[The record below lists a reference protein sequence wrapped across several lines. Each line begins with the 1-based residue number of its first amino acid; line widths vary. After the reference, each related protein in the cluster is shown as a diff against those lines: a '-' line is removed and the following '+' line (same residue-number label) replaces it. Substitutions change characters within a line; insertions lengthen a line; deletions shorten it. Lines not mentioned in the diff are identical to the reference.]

1 MAKGFQLTAELNLRG
16 PSNIRQVVGGI
27 RKQLQGI
34 NTNLNININKKNIQ
48 GMQQANTRLAAINK
62 TLQTTVKNAN
72 NATAAFNKL
81 SASMRSV
88 GNVKISPNIAS
99 GMNNTTKSVVTTT
112 KAVQQAKNE
121 FEEFGK
127 LGGLAI
133 KRFAAFSVVTGAIYA
148 VNNAITASVKSFL
161 EYDRQL
167 TRVSQVLDT
176 NRTSLRGLDQS
187 ITALSTSLGVSSTE
201 LANVTVT
208 LSQAGIQAA
217 DTRKALEALAKSAL
231 APTFASLTNT
241 TEGAIAAMRQFSIS
255 AGELEGALGSINA
268 VAGKFA
274 VEASDIITA
283 IQRTGGV
290 FASASKGVSQG
301 TAALNEFIAVFTS
314 VRATSRESAETIAT
328 GLRTIFTR
336 LQRQDTIDALKQ
348 FGVTLTDLE
357 GKFVGPYKAIQLLSE
372 GLRSLDTRDLKFAG
386 IAEELGGF
394 RQIGKVLPLI
404 QQFGTAQQALN
415 VAQGGSGSL
424 AKDAAKGQLAL
435 AVQIQKVREEFTALV
450 RSISD
455 STGFRTLLTVGLDLS
470 RVFIGV
476 ADALKGV
483 LPLLAGLG
491 AMKGLSA
498 LAGFTKGFGGVF
510 KKAEGGYIHKFA
522 RGGTVPGTGSGDTV
536 PAMLQPGEFVIRKKA
551 VQTLGTQR
559 LHNMNKF
566 GNGGKQKAPAE
577 SPTTLPAT
585 GGTEFTHLSL
595 SKVAQTAKGQNVR
608 LYNNMGL
615 DLPKSWNRN
624 WGLADGRV
632 IDNWGA
638 YASDLANYIRTKDVF
653 KTLKSG
659 QSKYRFVDRQ
669 KGVKGPQD
677 ILRGKG
683 NSIKGTLATL
693 VETQAGSFLDNDF
706 QVGQVLPRLVRQA
719 ISSTEGMTQKDS
731 RSLRAGMRQ
740 TSAMKLDGDK
750 GRRKTTK
757 SFRQQMGLYAQGGSV
772 DTVPAMLTPGEFVIN
787 KSSASKL
794 GTRTL
799 NKLNNADRI
808 KGYNRG
814 GFVGFANGGQAQARP
829 GDTFDTIGI
838 SRSDISIIGDVAK
851 EVKELG
857 IASSATAKLLEQ
869 GKQVSYETAL
879 EALEADK
886 FRAKSIGASTKSIDA
901 NIKAL
906 KKQAEGAQKVS
917 QALKGASGEQLQN
930 LSNRLDRGQKVGR
943 AATRS
948 GLGDVAA
955 LAKSGDIETK
965 DIQAYIA
972 QASRDRKTLNQ
983 MDKFQINE
991 RKNYHLKQNK
1001 SLKDATRLAKQEV
1014 AERRKIIDQVARS
1027 EGARGPGDFGRGL
1040 GKISNQLGIGVS
1052 LLSSAASSLE
1062 ATSAGGAGFNAG
1074 LQGGGLAFGAGQ
1086 IATGAVVDVLPEK
1099 YKSLGAGLGLAASAA
1114 LAAGQAFISSSN
1126 AIRQFKIDKSFEK
1139 ANTAMEAV
1147 NESLKELEKN
1157 ANDVNIKAVLEDKL
1171 IEAGNSVAKGLDIQN
1186 NSAKLFWANAIDVVL
1201 NAGTQEA
1208 VARSQILEAQG
1219 LFAYMRSV
1227 FDASFRSNA
1236 VEEMSGDRVSATV
1249 KQFKPV
1255 ADGILKLTERQLQ
1268 AGSSVADI
1276 LGEANFKDFA
1286 DSLALADRETARYID
1301 SIATNTSMSQA
1312 EKDARI
1318 SHIKTIAAEEAIRKQ
1333 GAIVAQQKQIQALQR
1348 STSIYTRSLERMF
1361 RNMEQAINK
1370 ASASLDKMNNQI
1382 GLTIAAMQGEARV
1395 GDSSLDA
1402 LTILENPR
1410 AFSAAENRQA
1420 TQRGTRSF
1428 GDNAANVESLVNVGE
1443 RIENSVMSSV
1453 NSVLSSNPGATNAA
1467 VERQIVA
1474 DVGTALDNLGLPP
1487 DLADKLAGEV
1497 KNALADLSSEGQNT
1511 VDYAKL
1517 AEKLG
1522 NLNSVIETST
1532 RAREVVIK
1540 LLQHQQK
1547 AASSYTANLNKILDI
1562 EVRSRQKAR
1571 KAIDILADGE
1581 LNLAKA
1587 LGKTISVLDVI
1598 NSREAN
1604 IGRQT
1609 GGLKTVNDIFNRI
1622 NELAAKRLTQQGAAD
1637 ASFNQG
1643 DTDNFV
1649 KFSNSVADTNLQLR
1663 ENIAA
1668 LKDLASNG
1676 SIAASALEKIQEAQK
1691 NNAQKVGF
1699 FEKVVTSTP
1708 DELEGMNSAFIRL
1721 QRNLNGQINTINQS
1735 VGAQKAY
1742 FEALK
1747 SGASQFEAMRAA
1759 QGAFAQ
1765 ERGESLSLLKDIM
1778 PFLGD
1783 SQQAGGIRATALES
1797 MLRESGAGI
1806 NPMMQEVL
1814 NGLRN
1819 PEGDPAIQASI
1830 NLYKQGNSLQAQA
1843 NKSLGNL
1850 DSQLANNVASQN
1862 EQAFKSALAAVPVT
1876 FKNTELADIR
1886 DNVSTITNI
1895 MKENRGAQGLANGGV
1910 VYAAGGQQIFQPK
1923 GTDTVPAMLT
1933 PGEFVV
1939 NRQATQANLP
1949 LLKNINNGYYARGG
1963 LVSYWNRNE
1972 PITPQSDVGSES
1984 KKSYLDFEFIKNFQS
1999 LVSNNNP
2006 WMTLPSTYYSTT
2018 SSTAQSPIRGA
2029 STEQAYDPSITN
2041 FDKLKY
2047 TGGKNEVGFVQDI
2060 FRNRQRIGPAI
2071 LGGFIGA
2078 RMSRSEYTDLDTNRA
2093 RMNIKVNPVNGRL
2106 LDSTDTINSR
2116 LKPIPYSD
2124 YEDYEKAKSTLDLTK
2139 LYNPAQFNDLDNVK
2153 EKSPTGGGSGDTL
2166 SNTGMGFGSFGF
2178 SRGPMTLS
2186 SVEQDGLFKI
2196 HRDSTS
2202 ELGHNSPFDAVST
2215 RTPSFNGTF
2224 KNAGYYAG
2232 FGESPRKFERVD
2244 ITGDRIDPNNPN
2256 HYMVGSPNFDNL
2268 TKSHNLA
2275 YQGIKDIMNDFPLTD
2290 DDFGAS
2296 GRAAGAGTYRKLFNL
2311 YNGQSAFEE
2320 FSGSQIKALKNA
2332 NAFSPG
2338 TGTEASF
2345 GNLIVAGAAKLQQD
2359 ILDRAT
2365 ELQALLVNQPN
2376 LDIKEFGIFGS
2387 QSLRNSRGVKDTGF
2401 DIGLEGA
2408 GEGARKYFNWAAN
2421 IPAAKISQAF
2431 KQAEEEME
2439 DAAKGSDGVNRFEN
2453 LSPENIKLPY
2463 GDFGL
2468 DLVTRYQK
2476 YVGKFYD
2483 PKKFDFTEQAIDTF
2497 LPLKGTGTN
2506 PIQLFNNAPLA
2517 TEISQIGLANKL
2529 KPGEIKAGLN
2539 IKAGVIQKYRDSLQT
2554 GTADKNLENQ
2564 ISNATLSMGP
2574 LLQQLQNQQGIP
2586 KFIAQINKNRELSV
2600 GSQLIESIKRSADLS
2615 GQSAS
2620 QIFEGDRFVKGEGV
2634 DNDLL
2639 PQTTKGLTKAALQLF
2654 SRYNF
2659 VRGVSQFLGRSI
2671 GGIPNNDNIDTAE
2684 KAMGAARIA
2693 SNAFGQ
2699 VGGTADKA
2707 FGKARNNQM
2716 AQFIKSA
2723 YILASGAWQAF
2734 GGIAGGDTALLQD
2747 FVSAAGPDGELS
2759 PAYAE
2764 GLFRSLGGGA
2774 ALQAVANFKLP
2785 NEYQNLTK
2793 NLQGGKIATIGPNG
2807 GLAYEDMANVVPED
2821 VQGLLNLILNPYNEF
2836 PTRDVRASLIEK
2848 FQNDLARLKDSSGKR
2863 SFFDPQT
2870 SGFINEGLNRLRT
2883 WYGGAD
2889 PWVGQDYLHDTN
2901 FENNIAERAKKITDT
2916 FATSNY
2922 SEAQEANAAFGLNN
2936 KFGSLPD
2943 ANWFLAKGRA
2953 VTTEQQ
2959 NKARGGI
2966 IYASEG
2972 QMINFQPKGTDTVPA
2987 MLTPGEF
2994 VVNRQATQQ
3003 NLPLLKS
3010 INRSQ
3015 GGPVYFDKGGLF
3027 PETTS
3032 NFSPY
3037 SDLKPKARVQEEKKK
3052 IEEDP
3057 PYPGAFED
3065 KKRQYYITR
3074 GDSEEQIAKYDAYK
3088 KQQAIDNGWLATA
3101 NKAVQQG
3108 LGKVKNFAAM
3118 AQKTATGFAGNM
3130 LAGMTTA
3137 MATSAMT
3144 RGATAQGTEETNI
3157 TAEQTGSAKSEA
3169 EKNAEAVGVK
3179 PQTSSAPKRVR
3190 ETDKLEA
3197 ERRAEQQER
3206 DRKFEEKEKRMMAE
3220 KADREA
3226 KEVMYKKRLALVGRL
3241 NSRFDMMIAR
3251 EDAEIKQ
3258 QSQARDDAGF
3268 WYNSIKPMLGGGDTQ
3283 FAPAIKA
3290 AKNKRGTAVYAK
3302 SLVEKFV
3309 QSQDVSFLKQAAG
3322 IAGFDVE
3329 DGALQSRI
3337 RETRDAEGN
3346 LQIEG
3351 LAASQRTDAADNA
3364 RMLEDTEKGITSAA
3378 QNTADAVMIAGA
3390 GVGGLASSGAKVTQV
3405 GAKQVAKAVGGA
3417 LLESVGTQGVLE
3429 AEKVSSG
3436 RQTVGQGLTNTAI
3449 QGTTSVLMPLAG
3461 RAAGKLVGKAGGEAA
3476 EVGKRVAGDMAESA
3490 KQADAVLNQRVG
3502 SFEKYLDGIRAKA
3515 TKAGLGD
3522 EVDFQIEAAMAN
3534 GNLNQGFVD
3543 EVNSRLARQA
3553 TFDQATTK
3561 FGRELQ
3567 YDSFDSNVQ
3576 KRVIKGWKDA
3586 KTAGTANDQT
3596 RDRLLE
3602 FGQMQMDRN
3611 AMIARDASSAATKA
3625 SSAADAGTAGLPE
3638 PDLKSLLDFSNIP
3651 EGTRMVPSQ
3660 SSWYNPRELFS
3671 RFKGVVSATG
3681 DAADTSSDKQATG
3694 LFSTIFGGKGS
3705 GRRKV
3710 TGVIG
3715 TGLGLASI
3723 AMPHVR
3729 KEDSE
3734 YKARGGLIYANEGMM
3749 IPRGTDTV
3757 PAMLTPGEFVVNRQA
3772 SQKNLGLLKSI
3783 NSGVSYFKNGG
3794 EAEKGTFDQK
3804 KADKAAAKDEEEKR
3818 LRRMKEQEKAASAQA
3833 KDIAREK
3840 QIPLQQAYQQ
3850 ALQEIRSADQLTSA
3864 SSGAASPRSP
3874 GGASNSQAQ
3883 MPQISR
3889 QQQAMTAQAS
3899 QAAFNP
3905 KNSGDVN
3912 KQLAIFGQVLT
3923 GVNQVLVQYGTVLQ
3937 NLVGVQQQL
3946 MGGGGGGQRQGDSG
3960 GVSNGNGGLAEY
3972 TQKFGEFVQS
3982 LKGLNIPESINL
3994 NAQHTVNVN
4003 FAGGEQL
4010 GKALDE
4016 GNAIAN
4022 FVIGTVEE
4030 KLANWVNSEMP
4041 GTSPPKIK

>member
-48 GMQQANTRLAAINK
+48 GMQQANTRLAVINK
-62 TLQTTVKNAN
+62 TLQTTVKSAN

-148 VNNAITASVKSFL
+148 VNNAISAGVKSFL

-176 NRTSLRGLDQS
+176 NRASLRGLDKS
-187 ITALSTSLGVSSTE
+187 ITDLSTSLGVSSTE
-201 LANVTVT
+201 LANVAVT

-255 AGELEGALGSINA
+255 AGQLEGALGSINA

-301 TAALNEFIAVFTS
+301 TAALNEFISVFTS

-404 QQFGTAQQALN
+404 QQFSTAQSALN
-415 VAQGGSGSL
+415 VAQQGSSSL
-424 AKDAAKGQLAL
+424 ARDAAKGQLAL

-510 KKAEGGYIHKFA
+510 KRSQGGPIPRFA
-522 RGGTVPGTGSGDTV
+522 RGGVVPGTGSGDTV

-551 VQTLGTQR
+551 VETLGTKR
-559 LHNMNKF
+559 LHKMNKF
-566 GNGGKQKAPAE
+566 GNGGKSKK
-577 SPTTLPAT
+577 TTKSKKDGWENLVPD
-585 GGTEFTHLSL
+585 GGVHFTHLDSGNTSGL
-595 SKVAQTAKGQNVR
+595 PKGFRKVYT
-608 LYNNMGL
+608 NMGL
-615 DLPKSWNRN
+615 DLPANWNLN
-624 WGLADGRV
+624 WARGGGNSPDGKGADGKTLVDYIKNNRV
-632 IDNWGA
+632 FGSLLRSGRGSKVYGFMPKGEKKGRSGSKAFKILQDGEKALSDSLAKQIAGTKKFDTDNQVSRSLPDKLRAAISQTFTKGDAKELTSGFEEKVAYTKEGKSGRRRLSKKKRDMLNNRALGGFIRA
-638 YASDLANYIRTKDVF
+638 YAS
-653 KTLKSG
+653 G
-659 QSKYRFVDRQ
+659 
-669 KGVKGPQD
+669 
-677 ILRGKG
+677 G
-683 NSIKGTLATL
+683 N
-693 VETQAGSFLDNDF
+693 VQ
-706 QVGQVLPRLVRQA
+706 
-719 ISSTEGMTQKDS
+719 
-731 RSLRAGMRQ
+731 
-740 TSAMKLDGDK
+740 
-750 GRRKTTK
+750 
-757 SFRQQMGLYAQGGSV
+757 

-814 GFVGFANGGQAQARP
+814 GVVGFANGGSAPARP
-829 GDTFDTIGI
+829 GSTMDTIGI
-838 SRSDISIIGDVAK
+838 SRNDITLISAVGD
-851 EVKELG
+851 EIQQLG
-857 IASSATAKLLEQ
+857 ITSSAASALIESGQ
-869 GKQVSYETAL
+869 QVTYQSAL

-886 FRAKSIGASTKSIDA
+886 FRAKSVGASTKSIDT

-917 QALKGASGEQLQN
+917 NALKGASGEQLQN
-930 LSNRLDRGQKVGR
+930 LSNRLDRGQNVGR

-948 GLGDVAA
+948 GLGGVAA
-955 LAKSGDIETK
+955 LARSGDIETK

-991 RKNYHLKQNK
+991 RKNQLRAQGK
-1001 SLKDATRLAKQEV
+1001 SLKDATRIAKEEV
-1014 AERRKIIDQVARS
+1014 AARRKIVDQVARS
-1027 EGARGPGDFGRGL
+1027 QGARGPGDFGRKL

-1052 LLSSAASSLE
+1052 LLTSAASSLE

-1086 IATGAVVDVLPEK
+1086 IATGAVVDVLPENLK
-1099 YKSLGAGLGLAASAA
+1099 GLGAGLGLAASAA
-1114 LAAGQAFISSSN
+1114 LAAGQAFISASN
-1126 AIRQFKIDKSFEK
+1126 AVRQFKIDKAFEK

-1147 NESLKELEKN
+1147 NEAFKELEKN
-1157 ANDVNIKAVLEDKL
+1157 VGDANVKAVLEDKL
-1171 IEAGNSVAKGLDIQN
+1171 IEAGNAVAKGLDIQN
-1186 NSAKLFWANAIDVVL
+1186 NSAKLFWANAIDVIL
-1201 NAGTQEA
+1201 NAGTQDA
-1208 VARSQILEAQG
+1208 VARAQILEAQG
-1219 LFAYMRSV
+1219 FFAYMRAA
-1227 FDASFRSNA
+1227 FDANFRTNA
-1236 VEEMSGDRVSATV
+1236 IEEMSGDRVSATV

-1268 AGSSVADI
+1268 AGASVADVI
-1276 LGEANFKDFA
+1276 GEANFKDFS

-1318 SHIKTIAAEEAIRKQ
+1318 EHIKTIAAEEAIRKQ

-1402 LTILENPR
+1402 LAILENPR
-1410 AFSAAENRQA
+1410 AFSGAENRQA
-1420 TQRGTRSF
+1420 TQRGTRAF
-1428 GDNAANVESLVNVGE
+1428 GDSAANVESLVNLGE
-1443 RIENSVMSSV
+1443 SIERSVMSTV

-1467 VERQIVA
+1467 VDRQIIA
-1474 DVGTALDNLGLPP
+1474 DVSATLDNLGLPP

-1497 KNALADLSSEGQNT
+1497 KNALADLSSEGQDT

-1547 AASSYTANLNKILDI
+1547 AASSYTANLNKIVDI
-1562 EVRSRQKAR
+1562 EIRSRQKAR

-1598 NSREAN
+1598 NNREAN

-1637 ASFNQG
+1637 AAFNQG

-1676 SIAASALEKIQEAQK
+1676 NIAASALEKIQEAQK

-1708 DELEGMNSAFIRL
+1708 DELEGMNRAFIRL

-1742 FEALK
+1742 FDALK

-1797 MLRESGAGI
+1797 MLRESGVGI

-1819 PEGDPAIQASI
+1819 PQGDPAIQASI

-1843 NKSLGNL
+1843 NRSLANL

-1862 EQAFKSALAAVPVT
+1862 EQAFRSALAAVPQI
-1876 FKNTELADIR
+1876 FNNTELASIR
-1886 DNVSTITNI
+1886 DNVNTITNI
-1895 MKENRGAQGLANGGV
+1895 MKENRGAPGFANGGV

-1939 NRQATQANLP
+1939 NKKSTQANLP
-1949 LLKNINNGYYARGG
+1949 LLKNINNGYYAKGG
-1963 LVSYWNRNE
+1963 LVSYWNRDE
-1972 PITPQSDVGSES
+1972 PITPQSDVGSQSNKGYLGLEFV
-1984 KKSYLDFEFIKNFQS
+1984 KGFETLINKS
-1999 LVSNNNP
+1999 NP
-2006 WMTLPSTYYSTT
+2006 WMNLPKTYYSTT
-2018 SSTAQSPIRGA
+2018 TSTDQSPIRGA
-2029 STEQAYDPSITN
+2029 STEQAYDPSTTN
-2041 FDKLKY
+2041 FRNLKY
-2047 TGGKNEVGFVQDI
+2047 TGGKNEIGFVQDI
-2060 FRNRQRIGPAI
+2060 ERFRQRIGPAI
-2071 LGGFIGA
+2071 LGGFVGT
-2078 RMSRSEYTDLDTNRA
+2078 RMSRSEYTSMDTNRA
-2093 RMNIKVNPVNGRL
+2093 LMNGKVQPVDGML
-2106 LDSTDTINSR
+2106 LDQADTSNAS
-2116 LKPIPYSD
+2116 LAPIPYSD
-2124 YEDYEKAKSTLDLTK
+2124 YEKYENAARKLDLTK
-2139 LYNPAQFNDLDNVK
+2139 LYNPENFNYLADVK
-2153 EKSPTGGGSGDTL
+2153 KQPPTVGGNIDTL
-2166 SNTGMGFGSFGF
+2166 RNTSMGPNSFGL
-2178 SRGPMTLS
+2178 SRGPMQLMDPD
-2186 SVEQDGLFKI
+2186 QNGLFKVY
-2196 HRDSTS
+2196 RDSTS
-2202 ELGHNSPFDAVST
+2202 TYGHNSPFDAVST
-2215 RTPSFNGTF
+2215 RPPSFSGSF

-2232 FGESPRKFERVD
+2232 FGESPRKFTPVH
-2244 ITGDRIDPNNPN
+2244 IAGDRISPDAAHHYVVGTNKFDQFSQN
-2256 HYMVGSPNFDNL
+2256 HSDI
-2268 TKSHNLA
+2268 
-2275 YQGIKDIMNDFPLTD
+2275 YQGIQDIANDFPLTD

-2296 GRAAGAGTYRKLFNL
+2296 GEAAGAGLYRKLFNL

-2320 FSGSQIKALKNA
+2320 FSGTQLGALKSA
-2332 NAFSPG
+2332 NAFAPG
-2338 TGTEASF
+2338 GPDSSF

-2359 ILDRAT
+2359 ILDRAS

-2376 LDIKEFGIFGS
+2376 LDIKDFGIFGS
-2387 QSLRNSRGVKDTGF
+2387 QSLSNTKGTRDTGF

-2408 GEGARKYFNWAAN
+2408 GDGARKYFNWAAN
-2421 IPAAKISQAF
+2421 ISAAKLSQAF
-2431 KQAEEEME
+2431 AQAEQEIE

-2468 DLVTRYQK
+2468 DLVARYQK

-2483 PKKFDFTEQAIDTF
+2483 PKKFEFTEQAIDTF

-2539 IKAGVIQKYRDSLQT
+2539 IKAGVIQKYRDSLLT
-2554 GTADKNLENQ
+2554 GTADRNLENQ

-2615 GQSAS
+2615 GESAS

-2639 PQTTKGLTKAALQLF
+2639 PETTKGLTKAALQLF

-2734 GGIAGGDTALLQD
+2734 GGIASGDTALLQD
-2747 FVSAAGPDGELS
+2747 FVSAAGPNGELS
-2759 PAYAE
+2759 PEYAE

-2785 NEYQNLTK
+2785 NEYQDLTK

-2807 GLAYEDMANVVPED
+2807 GLAYEDMSDAVPQD

-2836 PTRDVRASLIEK
+2836 PTRDVRASLIGK
-2848 FQNDLARLKDSSGKR
+2848 FQNDLARLKDPSGRR

-2889 PWVGQDYLHDTN
+2889 PWVGQDYLHDTK
-2901 FENNIAERAKKITDT
+2901 FENNIAERAKTITDT
-2916 FATSNY
+2916 FAASNY
-2922 SEAQEANAAFGLNN
+2922 SQAQEANAAFGLNN
-2936 KFGSLPD
+2936 KFGALPD
-2943 ANWFLAKGRA
+2943 ATWFLARGRA
-2953 VTTEQQ
+2953 ATTEQRQQ
-2959 NKARGGI
+2959 NKARGGM
-2966 IYASEG
+2966 IYASNG
-2972 QMINFQPKGTDTVPA
+2972 QMINFQPRGTDTVPA

-2994 VVNRQATQQ
+2994 VVNRKATQA

-3015 GGPVYFDKGGLF
+3015 GGEVSYFNEGGEARKKRAEEFKAREEAMNQRRQESKQRAQMSSKERVAYYKTDKGQEQKRAYIQNSAQSKKQGVENVAKYDAYVAERNQKRQTLEEN
-3027 PETTS
+3027 PPYPNAETDAKRQRMVNLGQDTS
-3032 NFSPY
+3032 KYDAYKRQKAIDAGEEWKGY
-3037 SDLKPKARVQEEKKK
+3037 SKAKGTSDKPFIVTQDNLTSGMEAAQNIGSSLLSSFKDIATKATTYEDPILADYKGMKPGDDGYVPLKDRAGYQELSNSEKYGGKYDAIWHAETDYLLERTRKSQAERDKKRAEQRKRDAEYKEKRAKDLQKRLNDQRDNEAIAAADHAKAKADLEKYKK
-3052 IEEDP
+3052 IEEDRQYAYDSVIGRP
-3057 PYPGAFED
+3057 LDAIGGVSDVLVGSVETGLTSMVNTAMSLPDMVGVDPTKVARDKRSRKGRTQGAERDDTFRQTMRDKTGILVDRGSARMQRGLEAAISSVRTDEERAASKKVVSDLSDKIDKQTMDYLGDSSGFARGAFNVAD
-3065 KKRQYYITR
+3065 V
-3074 GDSEEQIAKYDAYK
+3074 AKEVVFDPLTYVGLGAAAKGTKYAK
-3088 KQQAIDNGWLATA
+3088 EVAKFNKAATA
-3101 NKAVQQG
+3101 
-3108 LGKVKNFAAM
+3108 
-3118 AQKTATGFAGNM
+3118 AQKTK
-3130 LAGMTTA
+3130 
-3137 MATSAMT
+3137 
-3144 RGATAQGTEETNI
+3144 Q
-3157 TAEQTGSAKSEA
+3157 
-3169 EKNAEAVGVK
+3169 
-3179 PQTSSAPKRVR
+3179 KRILDV
-3190 ETDKLEA
+3190 
-3197 ERRAEQQER
+3197 
-3206 DRKFEEKEKRMMAE
+3206 FV
-3220 KADREA
+3220 REA
-3226 KEVMYKKRLALVGRL
+3226 KE
-3241 NSRFDMMIAR
+3241 
-3251 EDAEIKQ
+3251 
-3258 QSQARDDAGF
+3258 AG
-3268 WYNSIKPMLGGGDTQ
+3268 YTSD
-3283 FAPAIKA
+3283 
-3290 AKNKRGTAVYAK
+3290 
-3302 SLVEKFV
+3302 E
-3309 QSQDVSFLKQAAG
+3309 
-3322 IAGFDVE
+3322 IAG
-3329 DGALQSRI
+3329 A
-3337 RETRDAEGN
+3337 
-3346 LQIEG
+3346 
-3351 LAASQRTDAADNA
+3351 
-3364 RMLEDTEKGITSAA
+3364 ITSARLEPS
-3378 QNTADAVMIAGA
+3378 
-3390 GVGGLASSGAKVTQV
+3390 GGLVVQPQDLAHRLSGGRFGEAKASLRSQQQPNILEGIKASKIEKAKNAQTASELRMIERLDRYGALDPDVQAAVTRAWKKNSKGVTDPKLRAQIRDDVLAQGEKAQGLTKAERAKVKMDFK
-3405 GAKQVAKAVGGA
+3405 KQKANEEFRMQSYSDNAVGG
-3417 LLESVGTQGVLE
+3417 
-3429 AEKVSSG
+3429 
-3436 RQTVGQGLTNTAI
+3436 
-3449 QGTTSVLMPLAG
+3449 
-3461 RAAGKLVGKAGGEAA
+3461 
-3476 EVGKRVAGDMAESA
+3476 
-3490 KQADAVLNQRVG
+3490 
-3502 SFEKYLDGIRAKA
+3502 F
-3515 TKAGLGD
+3515 
-3522 EVDFQIEAAMAN
+3522 
-3534 GNLNQGFVD
+3534 
-3543 EVNSRLARQA
+3543 
-3553 TFDQATTK
+3553 
-3561 FGRELQ
+3561 
-3567 YDSFDSNVQ
+3567 
-3576 KRVIKGWKDA
+3576 
-3586 KTAGTANDQT
+3586 
-3596 RDRLLE
+3596 
-3602 FGQMQMDRN
+3602 
-3611 AMIARDASSAATKA
+3611 
-3625 SSAADAGTAGLPE
+3625 
-3638 PDLKSLLDFSNIP
+3638 
-3651 EGTRMVPSQ
+3651 
-3660 SSWYNPRELFS
+3660 
-3671 RFKGVVSATG
+3671 
-3681 DAADTSSDKQATG
+3681 
-3694 LFSTIFGGKGS
+3694 
-3705 GRRKV
+3705 
-3710 TGVIG
+3710 
-3715 TGLGLASI
+3715 
-3723 AMPHVR
+3723 
-3729 KEDSE
+3729 
-3734 YKARGGLIYANEGMM
+3734 ARGGLIYANNGMM

-3783 NSGVSYFKNGG
+3783 NSGVSYFKGGG
-3794 EAEKGTFDQK
+3794 EATGGHDKEMERRKKEQDDK
-3804 KADKAAAKDEEEKR
+3804 KAANEE
-3818 LRRMKEQEKAASAQA
+3818 AQFLS
-3833 KDIAREK
+3833 KK
-3840 QIPLQQAYQQ
+3840 LQIPLQEAYQQ
-3850 ALQEIRSADQLTSA
+3850 ALNNIQTGQGVGEFGFQARQEKQNQ
-3864 SSGAASPRSP
+3864 AASTGAPSLS
-3874 GGASNSQAQ
+3874 GGGGGGGNSQAQ
-3883 MPQISR
+3883 MPQISQ

-3899 QAAFNP
+3899 QAAFDP

-3923 GVNQVLVQYGTVLQ
+3923 GVNQTLVQYGTVLQ

-3946 MGGGGGGQRQGDSG
+3946 MGGGGGEGQGENG

-3982 LKGLNIPESINL
+3982 LQGLNIPESINL
-3994 NAQHTVNVN
+3994 VGQHTVNVN
-4003 FAGGEQL
+4003 FAGAEQL
-4010 GKALDE
+4010 GKALNE
-4016 GNAIAN
+4016 GNQIADFIVQRVQN
-4022 FVIGTVEE
+4022 G
-4030 KLANWVNSEMP
+4030 LDNWVNEELP
-4041 GTSPPKIK
+4041 GTKTPKL